1 MRITTKQ
8 NKPPAF
14 QFYPKDW
21 LTDEKV
27 IMMSKEERGDYIDLL
42 CMDWLNEGLDIKML
56 AKSSDLVRSCF
67 EQRGERVFNKRL
79 DKERK
84 RYKEFSEKKR
94 LAGIQSGKARSEA
107 KKNSNTCSTHAEQN
121 TNSSSSSSS
130 SFKNVTK
137 EKDLGLSPL
146 SSSTTENN
154 ELPEIPPPP
163 PPEPPKAKPKKNKNN
178 ETCEQGSIYK
188 NVFDHWMK
196 QPGLMRHRECR
207 GSLLSALKEHIN
219 ARMKEG
225 YSEQDFIEAITNYN
239 AIIQSADHIFT
250 HQWSIPIFFERKN
263 GFPRFLNENNP
274 YKVFRNKQILSKA
287 EQRKEDALNLIG
299 RLQQQQE
306 LKNSDGDDYERF

>member
-42 CMDWLNEGLDIKML
+42 CLDWLNEGLDIKML

-94 LAGIQSGKARSEA
+94 LAGIQSGKVRSEA
-107 KKNSNTCSTHAEQN
+107 KKTLNTCSTHAEQN
-121 TNSSSSSSS
+121 TNSSSSISSS
-130 SFKNVTK
+130 SSLNNITNK
-137 EKDLGLSPL
+137 KDLGLSPL

-188 NVFDHWMK
+188 NIFDYWMK
-196 QPGLMRHRECR
+196 QPGLMRHRECT

-219 ARMKEG
+219 ARIKEG

-239 AIIQSADHIFT
+239 AIIQSPNHIFT
-250 HQWSIPIFFERKN
+250 YQWSIPIFFERKN
-263 GFPRFLNENNP
+263 GFPRFLNENKP
-274 YKVFRNKQILSKA
+274 FDVFRNKGAITKDEERQLRSRELYEKIKMESEGQQN
-287 EQRKEDALNLIG
+287 EQ
-299 RLQQQQE
+299 
-306 LKNSDGDDYERF
+306 F